1 MFCCH
6 CGTRL
11 PEAAQFCQHCGKGV
25 SLDSPAGLE
34 SQAPTTPVVHSPINL
49 PTPKRAT
56 KWWYRDT
63 YIVAGIFL
71 FIVSITLGGLI
82 LGIYEAARQQT
93 TQATVEKAT
102 PEESASASRADD
114 GRLEGNVSLVTN
126 AGDLKPARFAKV
138 RVWRGLHD
146 FYQIFLDG
154 PDFQTPEDQA
164 SCRQTVEQTWRGE
177 QGWLLLGETDELGN
191 FSFEK
196 IPAGEYTVE
205 VFGHGGMNVAIW
217 STDDVPGTKVLVD
230 AGQTTGVKMGHPR
243 ASCFDPRHVVS
254 F

>member
-34 SQAPTTPVVHSPINL
+34 GQAPTAPVIHSPIDL
-49 PTPKRAT
+49 PTPKRTT

-71 FIVSITLGGLI
+71 FLVSITVGGLI
-82 LGIYEAARQQT
+82 LGIHEAARQQT
-93 TQATVEKAT
+93 TQASIEKAT

-138 RVWRGLHD
+138 RVWRGVHPI
-146 FYQIFLDG
+146 YGIFT
-154 PDFQTPEDQA
+154 PDPDYESPE
-164 SCRQTVEQTWRGE
+164 
-177 QGWLLLGETDELGN
+177 
-191 FSFEK
+191 FEAK
-196 IPAGEYTVE
+196 
-205 VFGHGGMNVAIW
+205 
-217 STDDVPGTKVLVD
+217 
-230 AGQTTGVKMGHPR
+230 
-243 ASCFDPRHVVS
+243 
-254 F
+254 